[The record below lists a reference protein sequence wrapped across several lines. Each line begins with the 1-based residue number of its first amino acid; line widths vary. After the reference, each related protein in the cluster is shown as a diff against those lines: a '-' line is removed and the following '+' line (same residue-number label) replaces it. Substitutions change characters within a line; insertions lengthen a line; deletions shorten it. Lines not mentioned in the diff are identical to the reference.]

1 MSFLSLSLSLPLFSF
16 LSQTFSE
23 CVRQHASVR
32 VVYSHTLDRQHP
44 PHAPSAYACH
54 VHPCRSAFRRGRDE
68 HIRRAWNECHSMHPT
83 SLRLE
88 TRKPRLHQRNSRRV
102 SFLELLRGHPRAP
115 HKRTHVLHYHYY
127 THPQDLLL
135 LIAIAET
142 LDRNPNDGQGKL
154 ELWLASLT
162 KLGHRE
168 RSS

>member
-1 MSFLSLSLSLPLFSF
+1 
-16 LSQTFSE
+16 
-23 CVRQHASVR
+23 
-32 VVYSHTLDRQHP
+32 
-44 PHAPSAYACH
+44 
-54 VHPCRSAFRRGRDE
+54 
-68 HIRRAWNECHSMHPT
+68 MHPT

-102 SFLELLRGHPRAP
+102 SFLELLRGHPCAP
-115 HKRTHVLHYHYY
+115 HKRTHVLHYLYY

-168 RSS
+168 RSA